1 MLRTATE
8 EPQTSLAQTIA
19 SNLEAV
25 IEPAAVLAVAV
36 APGEPVVRAE
46 LAELAAQGVPEVL
59 VALAV
64 QVVPAVQVDPVG
76 QGVPA
81 VLVVPEN
88 PAVRAALVIVQ
99 AAEVPELETGPGG
112 AELELRTVLVAEPV
126 LEVVQAEEPVPNQ
139 PHGHLAAPEKT
150 KSVTALHR
158 HDLAAVLMA
167 EDLAVAEAE
176 TMHGQAA
183 AEAVTAWEA
192 AATVVVVAV
201 VATVA

>member
-1 MLRTATE
+1 MATE
-8 EPQTSLAQTIA
+8 EPQTNLAQTIA

-64 QVVPAVQVDPVG
+64 QVVQVAPVAR
-76 QGVPA
+76 GVPA

-99 AAEVPELETGPGG
+99 AEEVPELETGPGG

-139 PHGHLAAPEKT
+139 PHGHLAVPEKT

-201 VATVA
+201 VDTVA

>member
-1 MLRTATE
+1 MATE
-8 EPQTSLAQTIA
+8 EPQTNLAQTIA

-64 QVVPAVQVDPVG
+64 QVVPAVQVAPVAR
-76 QGVPA
+76 GVPA

-99 AAEVPELETGPGG
+99 AEEVPELETGPGG

-150 KSVTALHR
+150 KSVTALRR

-192 AATVVVVAV
+192 AVTVVVVAV
-201 VATVA
+201 VDTVA

>member
-1 MLRTATE
+1 
-8 EPQTSLAQTIA
+8 LAQTIA

-64 QVVPAVQVDPVG
+64 QVVQVAPVAR
-76 QGVPA
+76 GVPA

-99 AAEVPELETGPGG
+99 AAEVPELETGPAGE
-112 AELELRTVLVAEPV
+112 ELELRTVLVAEPV

-139 PHGHLAAPEKT
+139 PHGHLAVPEKT

-201 VATVA
+201 VDTVA

>member
-1 MLRTATE
+1 MATE
-8 EPQTSLAQTIA
+8 EPQTNLAQTIA

-59 VALAV
+59 VAPAV
-64 QVVPAVQVDPVG
+64 QVVQVAPVAR
-76 QGVPA
+76 GVPA

-99 AAEVPELETGPGG
+99 AEEVPELETGPGG

-150 KSVTALHR
+150 KSVTALRR

-192 AATVVVVAV
+192 AVTVVVVAV
-201 VATVA
+201 VDTVA